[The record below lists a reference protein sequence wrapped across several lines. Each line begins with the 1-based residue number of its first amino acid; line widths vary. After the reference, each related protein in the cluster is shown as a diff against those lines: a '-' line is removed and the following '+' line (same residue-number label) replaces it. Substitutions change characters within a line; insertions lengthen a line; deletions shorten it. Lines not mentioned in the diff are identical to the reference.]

1 MQPCVYILANRRNG
15 TLYVGVTSDLAR
27 RVSEHKAD
35 VIEGFTKRYGLHT
48 LVYAEFHTT
57 MAEAISREKR
67 VKNWRR
73 AWKITL
79 VEQCNPGWRDLSDQ
93 IG

>member
-15 TLYVGVTSDLAR
+15 TLYVSVTSDLGR
-27 RVSEHKAD
+27 RISEHKAD

-57 MAEAISREKR
+57 MAGAISREKR

-79 VEQCNPGWRDLSDQ
+79 IEQFNPDWRDLSGE

>member
-27 RVSEHKAD
+27 RISEHKAD
-35 VIEGFTKRYGLHT
+35 PIEGFTKRYGLHT
-48 LVYAEFHTT
+48 PVYAEFHST
-57 MAEAISREKR
+57 MVEAISREKR

-73 AWKITL
+73 AWKINL
-79 VEQCNPGWRDLSDQ
+79 IEQFNPDWRDLSDE

>member
-35 VIEGFTKRYGLHT
+35 VIEGFTKRYGLHR
-48 LVYAEFHTT
+48 LVYAEFHTK
-57 MAEAISREKR
+57 MAEAISRQKR

-79 VEQCNPGWRDLSDQ
+79 VEQFNPGWRDLSDQ

>member
-15 TLYVGVTSDLAR
+15 TLYVGVTGDLAR
-27 RVSEHKAD
+27 RISEYKAD

-73 AWKITL
+73 AWKIML
-79 VEQCNPGWRDLSDQ
+79 VEQFNPDWSDLSDE